1 MQALAQRLVTDS
13 RFDRTIIALIV
24 FNGVLVGLETSYTV
38 VERFGPLI
46 EWLHHLILA
55 AFIAEAALKIAAVA
69 PQWRR
74 YFGDGWNLFDF
85 SIVVLSL
92 LPFSGE
98 LAMVARLVRL
108 LRVLRLVSALPKL
121 RLVVST
127 LVNALPGMGHVLMLV
142 ALLFYVYGV
151 AGWHLF
157 HQHDPAHW
165 GSLGLAL
172 LTLFQIATL
181 EGWAE
186 VMHTA
191 MVHVPLAWLFF
202 ISFVIVGTFVMIN
215 MFVAVVINSLEETKA
230 TALDI
235 AREPATR
242 EDVVDELRALRAAVA
257 SLEARL
263 AASGEPPAAPRSDAQ
278 SRG

>member
-1 MQALAQRLVTDS
+1 MQAFARNLVSNS
-13 RFDRTIIALIV
+13 RFERAIIALIV
-24 FNGVLVGLETSYTV
+24 FNGVLVGLETSYTILA
-38 VERFGPLI
+38 RFGPVI

-74 YFGDGWNLFDF
+74 YFGDGWNVFDF
-85 SIVVLSL
+85 SIIVLSL

-121 RLVVST
+121 RLVVAT
-127 LVNALPGMGHVLMLV
+127 LVHALPGMGHVLMLV

-157 HQHDPAHW
+157 HQHDPERW
-165 GSLGLAL
+165 GTLGASL

-186 VMHTA
+186 VMYTA
-191 MVHVPLAWLFF
+191 MAQVPLAWIFF

-215 MFVAVVINSLEETKA
+215 MFVAVVINSLEESKA
-230 TALDI
+230 TALDV

-242 EDVVDELRALRAAVA
+242 EDIVAELRALREAVA
-257 SLEARL
+257 RLEARL
-263 AASGEPPAAPRSDAQ
+263 AEPGAGVSDA
-278 SRG
+278 RRAG